1 MSTLAIITICLVG
14 LVVIT
19 YLIIRPLIAIG
30 DMPQKIDDLT
40 NAVLDLSDVVKT
52 RHRADVNKEEAH
64 EENKVL

>member
-1 MSTLAIITICLVG
+1 MSTLAIVTICFVG
-14 LVVIT
+14 LVVVT

-40 NAVLDLSDVVKT
+40 NAVLDLSDIMKT
-52 RHRADVNKEEAH
+52 RHRADMNKDEEH